1 MSWQD
6 AKKFAELHL
15 EGLPLNLKGRSIQ
28 VADFDTQADCRAFY
42 PDRSLGFH
50 RMILSAVRKMAW
62 KRGTK
67 LIVPVVL
74 TATSRFM
81 KLDQAARTD
90 FANRSFMSLDILPS
104 QKLDSRLTETR
115 PGDLP

>member
-15 EGLPLNLKGRSIQ
+15 EHLPLNLKGRSIQ
-28 VADFDTQADCRAFY
+28 VADFDLESDCRAFY

-50 RMILSAVRKMAW
+50 RMILAAVRKLAW

-74 TATSRFM
+74 MATSRFM

-90 FANRSFMSLDILPS
+90 FADRSFMSLEVRPSDSTVRPSDSTLPI
-104 QKLDSRLTETR
+104 
-115 PGDLP
+115 